1 MDAARLHKVVDEQI
15 RRLKEQGIVVPENF
29 RTKLKRD
36 VIKNYASNYRLVSRT
51 TLESIIRMCKLWKPY
66 LASEEDWN
74 KLVCEKLLEMYRI
87 HAAVI
92 STHEDLPSYIGNA
105 TAIAPNV
112 NLPECR
118 TTWTCFTGEIF
129 GQDGFGS
136 PKLELN

>member
-66 LASEEDWN
+66 LASEEDWH

-87 HAAVI
+87 HTAVI
-92 STHEDLPSYIGNA
+92 STHGDLPSYIGNA
-105 TAIAPNV
+105 TAVAPNV

-118 TTWTCFTGEIF
+118 TTWTCFTGEVF
-129 GQDGFGS
+129 LQNGFGS
-136 PKLELN
+136 PKTEI

>member
-15 RRLKEQGIVVPENF
+15 RRLKEQGIVVHENF

-74 KLVCEKLLEMYRI
+74 KLVREKLLEMYRI
-87 HAAVI
+87 HTAVI

-105 TAIAPNV
+105 TAVAPNA

-118 TTWTCFTGEIF
+118 TTWTCFTGEVF
-129 GQDGFGS
+129 LQNGFGS
-136 PKLELN
+136 PKTEI

>member
-1 MDAARLHKVVDEQI
+1 MDATRISRTVDEQI
-15 RRLKEQGIVVPENF
+15 RRLEEQGIVVPENF

-87 HAAVI
+87 HTAVI

-105 TAIAPNV
+105 TAVAPNA

-118 TTWTCFTGEIF
+118 TTWTCFTGEVF
-129 GQDGFGS
+129 LQNGFGS
-136 PKLELN
+136 PKTEI

>member
-66 LASEEDWN
+66 LASEEDWH

-87 HAAVI
+87 HTAVI
-92 STHEDLPSYIGNA
+92 STHGDLPSYIGNA

-118 TTWTCFTGEIF
+118 TTWTCFTGEVF
-129 GQDGFGS
+129 LQNGFGS
-136 PKLELN
+136 PKTEI

>member
-15 RRLKEQGIVVPENF
+15 RRLKEQGIVVPEDF

-87 HAAVI
+87 HTAVI

-105 TAIAPNV
+105 TAVAPNV

-118 TTWTCFTGEIF
+118 TTWTCFTGEVF
-129 GQDGFGS
+129 LQNGFGS
-136 PKLELN
+136 PKTEI

>member
-15 RRLKEQGIVVPENF
+15 RRLKEQGIVVPANF

-36 VIKNYASNYRLVSRT
+36 VIKTYASNYRLVSRT

-74 KLVCEKLLEMYRI
+74 KLVREKLLEMYRI
-87 HAAVI
+87 HTAVI

-105 TAIAPNV
+105 TAVAPNA

-118 TTWTCFTGEIF
+118 TTWTCFTGEVF
-129 GQDGFGS
+129 LQNGFGS
-136 PKLELN
+136 PKTEI

>member
-74 KLVCEKLLEMYRI
+74 KLVREKLLEMYRI
-87 HAAVI
+87 HTAVI
-92 STHEDLPSYIGNA
+92 SAHEDLPSYIGNA
-105 TAIAPNV
+105 TAVAPNA

-118 TTWTCFTGEIF
+118 TTWTCFTGEVF
-129 GQDGFGS
+129 LQNGFGS
-136 PKLELN
+136 PKTEI

>member
-87 HAAVI
+87 HTAVI

-105 TAIAPNV
+105 TAVAPNV

-118 TTWTCFTGEIF
+118 TTWTCFTGEVF
-129 GQDGFGS
+129 LQNGFGS
-136 PKLELN
+136 PKTEI

>member
-36 VIKNYASNYRLVSRT
+36 VIKNYASNYRLASRT

-74 KLVCEKLLEMYRI
+74 KLVREKLLEMYRI
-87 HAAVI
+87 HTAVI

-105 TAIAPNV
+105 TAVAPNA

-118 TTWTCFTGEIF
+118 TTWTCFTGEVF
-129 GQDGFGS
+129 LQNGFGS
-136 PKLELN
+136 PKTEI

>member
-15 RRLKEQGIVVPENF
+15 RRLKEQGIVVPENV

-74 KLVCEKLLEMYRI
+74 KLVREKLLEMYRI
-87 HAAVI
+87 HTAVI

-105 TAIAPNV
+105 TAVAPNA

-118 TTWTCFTGEIF
+118 TTWTCFTGEVF
-129 GQDGFGS
+129 LQNGFGS
-136 PKLELN
+136 PKTEI

>member
-51 TLESIIRMCKLWKPY
+51 TLESIIEMCKLWKPY

-87 HAAVI
+87 HTAVI

-105 TAIAPNV
+105 TAVAPNV

-118 TTWTCFTGEIF
+118 TTWTCFTGEVF
-129 GQDGFGS
+129 LQNGFGS
-136 PKLELN
+136 PKTEI

>member
-36 VIKNYASNYRLVSRT
+36 VIKNYRLVSRT

-74 KLVCEKLLEMYRI
+74 KLVREKLLEMYRI

-105 TAIAPNV
+105 TAVAPNA

-118 TTWTCFTGEIF
+118 TTWTCFTGEVF
-129 GQDGFGS
+129 LQNG
-136 PKLELN
+136 P

>member
-74 KLVCEKLLEMYRI
+74 KLVREKLLEMYRI
-87 HAAVI
+87 HTAVI

-105 TAIAPNV
+105 TAVAPNA

-118 TTWTCFTGEIF
+118 TTWTCFTGEVF
-129 GQDGFGS
+129 LQNGFGS
-136 PKLELN
+136 PKTEI

>member
-36 VIKNYASNYRLVSRT
+36 VIKNYASNYRLVSRA

-87 HAAVI
+87 HTAVI

-105 TAIAPNV
+105 TAVAPNV

-118 TTWTCFTGEIF
+118 TTWTCFTGEVF
-129 GQDGFGS
+129 LQNGFGS
-136 PKLELN
+136 PKTEI

>member
-87 HAAVI
+87 HTAVI

-105 TAIAPNV
+105 TAIAPNA
-112 NLPECR
+112 NLPKCR
-118 TTWTCFTGEIF
+118 TTWTCFTGEVF
-129 GQDGFGS
+129 LQNGFGS
-136 PKLELN
+136 PKTEI

>member
-87 HAAVI
+87 HTAVI

-118 TTWTCFTGEIF
+118 TTWTCFTGEVF
-129 GQDGFGS
+129 LQNGFGS
-136 PKLELN
+136 PKTEI

>member
-74 KLVCEKLLEMYRI
+74 KLVREKLLEMYRI
-87 HAAVI
+87 HTAVI

-105 TAIAPNV
+105 TAVAPNA

-118 TTWTCFTGEIF
+118 TTWTCFTGEVF
-129 GQDGFGS
+129 LQNGFGS
-136 PKLELN
+136 PKKEI

>member
-1 MDAARLHKVVDEQI
+1 MDAARLDKVVDEQI

-74 KLVCEKLLEMYRI
+74 KLVREKLLEMYRI
-87 HAAVI
+87 HTAVI

-105 TAIAPNV
+105 TAVAPNA

-118 TTWTCFTGEIF
+118 TTWTCFTGEVF
-129 GQDGFGS
+129 LQNGFGS
-136 PKLELN
+136 PKTEI

>member
-1 MDAARLHKVVDEQI
+1 MDATKLSRVVDEQI

-74 KLVCEKLLEMYRI
+74 KLVREKLLEMYRI
-87 HAAVI
+87 HTAVI

-105 TAIAPNV
+105 TAVAPNA

-118 TTWTCFTGEIF
+118 TTWTCFTGEVF
-129 GQDGFGS
+129 LQNGFGS
-136 PKLELN
+136 PKTEI

>member
-51 TLESIIRMCKLWKPY
+51 TLESIIRMCKLWKLY

-74 KLVCEKLLEMYRI
+74 KLVREKLLEMYRI
-87 HAAVI
+87 HTAVI

-105 TAIAPNV
+105 TAVAPNA

-118 TTWTCFTGEIF
+118 TTWTCFTGEVF
-129 GQDGFGS
+129 LQNGFGS
-136 PKLELN
+136 PKTEI

>member
-87 HAAVI
+87 HTAVI

>member
-1 MDAARLHKVVDEQI
+1 MESKCDNEAG
-15 RRLKEQGIVVPENF
+15 LKLINK
-29 RTKLKRD
+29 TKLMY
-36 VIKNYASNYRLVSRT
+36 IKEIIDELKNDPEL
-51 TLESIIRMCKLWKPY
+51 TLY

-118 TTWTCFTGEIF
+118 TTWTCFTGEVF
-129 GQDGFGS
+129 LQNGFGS
-136 PKLELN
+136 PKTEI

>member
-36 VIKNYASNYRLVSRT
+36 VIKNYASNYRVVSRT

-87 HAAVI
+87 HTAVI

-105 TAIAPNV
+105 TAVAPNV

-118 TTWTCFTGEIF
+118 TTWTCFTGEVF
-129 GQDGFGS
+129 LQNGFGS
-136 PKLELN
+136 PKTEI